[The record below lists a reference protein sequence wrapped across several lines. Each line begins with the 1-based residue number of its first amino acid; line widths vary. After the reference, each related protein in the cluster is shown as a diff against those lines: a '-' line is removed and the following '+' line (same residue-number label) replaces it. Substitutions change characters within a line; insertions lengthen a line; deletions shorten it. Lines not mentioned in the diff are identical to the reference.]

1 MGVLHRLSGLCF
13 TLSCP
18 GSAQW
23 GKTGSF
29 SPAWYSVHNAA
40 PNFSPYHTDP
50 AATKVPALWLLPLSL
65 VPPSP
70 SIHQPRMCSFSC
82 VLNIISTLVERHSV
96 WKHDENHYS
105 KWKPAAQKP
114 HKVPLTVLASDF
126 PVFYICVLF
135 SPWLSVT
142 APRLT
147 IWGSSPV
154 KKCCTEE
161 LHFLMNDK
169 LQFWDAW
176 PQTHKVWHP
185 EQSIPLDTIACWDM
199 SSDFPS

>member
-1 MGVLHRLSGLCF
+1 MRVSPRLSGLCF

-29 SPAWYSVHNAA
+29 SPAGILSIMRPLTSV
-40 PNFSPYHTDP
+40 PITQTQQQQMSLLSGYYRCLWFSPHLHP
-50 AATKVPALWLLPLSL
+50 
-65 VPPSP
+65 PPSYVFIFLCP
-70 SIHQPRMCSFSC
+70 QHYLHAGWKT
-82 VLNIISTLVERHSV
+82 LNLKAWWKSLFQMKASST
-96 WKHDENHYS
+96 
-105 KWKPAAQKP
+105 KP

-147 IWGSSPV
+147 ICGSSPV
-154 KKCCTEE
+154 KKCWTEE

-176 PQTHKVWHP
+176 PQTHKVLHP